1 MTITPIENTQS
12 IVEQIK
18 PAIGKPQTRSASFSD
33 VFEKAIE
40 NVAETEAVAKHNQ
53 VLLATGQADDL
64 HTIMIDAS
72 KAELALSMFVQIR
85 NKALDAY
92 NELMKMTL

>member
-1 MTITPIENTQS
+1 MAITQIQRVQPFIEK
-12 IVEQIK
+12 IK
-18 PAIGKPQTRSASFSD
+18 PAIGKPDTQQASFSEI
-33 VFEKAIE
+33 FEKAIDH
-40 NVAETEAVAKHNQ
+40 VTETEAIAKHDQ

>member
-18 PAIGKPQTRSASFSD
+18 PAIGKPQTRSVSFSD